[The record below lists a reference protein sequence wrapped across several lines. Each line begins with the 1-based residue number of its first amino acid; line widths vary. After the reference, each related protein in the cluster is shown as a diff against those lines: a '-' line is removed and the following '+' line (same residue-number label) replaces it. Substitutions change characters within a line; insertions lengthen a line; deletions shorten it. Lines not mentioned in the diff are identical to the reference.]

1 MKFLKNKMSETQT
14 YLTIFFVVT
23 LLVSNIISA
32 KQVQLPFGITMTA
45 AIIVFPITYI
55 LSDVFSE
62 CYGYRW
68 SRITCYLGFLMNL
81 FMVIVFELAIT
92 TPAPSYW
99 GNQDAFQVVL
109 GSAPRMLFASLLAF
123 IMGDL
128 VNDKVFR
135 TMKAKHE
142 DLTGFGS
149 RAILSSLCGEIVD
162 SAIFLPLAFI
172 GQMPANTLFVMAITQ
187 VSLKVAYEIIIFPV
201 TRLVA
206 KKVKEIEDEV
216 ERSDLS

>member
-1 MKFLKNKMSETQT
+1 MKKEFLRNKMTETQG
-14 YLTIFFVVT
+14 YLTILFVVT
-23 LLVSNIISA
+23 LLVSNIITA
-32 KQVQLPFGITMTA
+32 KQVLLPFGITMTA

-55 LSDVFSE
+55 LSDIFSE

-81 FMVIVFELAIT
+81 FMVIVFELAIA
-92 TPAPSYW
+92 TPAPGYW
-99 GNQDAFQVVL
+99 ENQEAFQVVL
-109 GSAPRMLFASLLAF
+109 GSAPRVLGASLLAF

-135 TMKAKHE
+135 TMKKRHD
-142 DLTGFGS
+142 DLTGFGA

-172 GQMPANTLFVMAITQ
+172 GQMPASTLLTMAITQ

-201 TRLVA
+201 TKMVA
-206 KKVKEIEDEV
+206 KKVQEIENA
-216 ERSDLS
+216 